1 MYFDKANSRF
11 DLEVINVPG
20 DGHDVLSKLSDD
32 EVASIFEP
40 GVQLSATK
48 LVFGNQAQVIRNESS
63 GNGAWIMQKCAEA
76 LGGKCIIRFDPDR
89 TVFHFSCPAD
99 SYESDNESFASD
111 DEEFC
116 LPENT
121 WGVVIDDSSIQR
133 KIMDRFLKMAGIPE
147 SRRLILGSDSSE
159 VYGFCEYVVNLMKE
173 YPDDKVLLI
182 ADENLDIVDGG
193 ATHQT
198 VSGSLCVQKLRQQL
212 DYGAERRLL
221 ALIRS
226 ANDSAS
232 DLELY
237 KARAHGF
244 LLKEP
249 MRKGKVLD
257 AIKPYWT
264 RRFLLRGSRSSSSF
278 SQNLGDDSLL
288 YGPST
293 DDIRGSL
300 VLIDALLFTNADVSL
315 ASRWRAIRE
324 KLHALKGDLK
334 TMKSKE
340 ALQKVEDRIDELINC
355 SLVPENF
362 IGLWD
367 DIKLQIEALL

>member
-1 MYFDKANSRF
+1 M
-11 DLEVINVPG
+11 
-20 DGHDVLSKLSDD
+20 
-32 EVASIFEP
+32 
-40 GVQLSATK
+40 
-48 LVFGNQAQVIRNESS
+48 
-63 GNGAWIMQKCAEA
+63 
-76 LGGKCIIRFDPDR
+76 
-89 TVFHFSCPAD
+89 
-99 SYESDNESFASD
+99 
-111 DEEFC
+111 
-116 LPENT
+116 
-121 WGVVIDDSSIQR
+121 
-133 KIMDRFLKMAGIPE
+133 
-147 SRRLILGSDSSE
+147 
-159 VYGFCEYVVNLMKE
+159 
-173 YPDDKVLLI
+173 
-182 ADENLDIVDGG
+182 
-193 ATHQT
+193 
-198 VSGSLCVQKLRQQL
+198 QKLRQQL

-264 RRFLLRGSRSSSSF
+264 KRFLIRGSRSSSSF
-278 SQNLGDDSLL
+278 SQNLADDSFV

-340 ALQKVEDRIDELINC
+340 ALQKVEDSIDELISC

-367 DIKLQIEALL
+367 NIKSQIEALL